1 MTGIQMILALGAMIL
16 LTLLITNVNKN
27 SLYTEDTMYDSN
39 FGITA
44 TSLASSIIEDAS
56 RLRFDQRFYVDSS
69 TVYDPSFFTDP
80 DSLGFESPETK
91 NDPKTFND
99 FDDYNGYSGEDTT
112 MPTAVFDF
120 SCRVCYVNDNALDDS
135 TTTRT
140 FHKKITVR
148 VWSPFMKDTIVISSI
163 YSYWNFLP

>member
-1 MTGIQMILALGAMIL
+1 MTSIQMILALGALIL

-44 TSLASSIIEDAS
+44 TSIATSIIEDAS

-69 TVYDPSFFTDP
+69 TVYDPSFFTSAGD
-80 DSLGFESPETK
+80 LGPETGEDP

-99 FDDYNGYSGEDTT
+99 FDDYNNYSGIDST
-112 MPTAVFDF
+112 MPTAIFNF
-120 SCRVCYVNDNALDDS
+120 SCSVCYVNDNALDDS
-135 TTTRT
+135 TTTQT
-140 FHKKITVR
+140 YHKKITVR
-148 VWSPFMKDTIVISSI
+148 VWSASMKDTIVMSSI